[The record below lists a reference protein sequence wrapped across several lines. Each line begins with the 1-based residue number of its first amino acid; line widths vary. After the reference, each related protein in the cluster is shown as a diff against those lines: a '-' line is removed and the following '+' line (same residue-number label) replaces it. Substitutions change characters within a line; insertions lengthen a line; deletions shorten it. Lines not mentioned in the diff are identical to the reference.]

1 MLHGEQTLRAWR
13 LAHFLGQHS
22 VQAPAILHNGLRIR
36 REALFSLGPS
46 PVNVG
51 RVCVCLCV
59 CVFILTCTCPC
70 ETDVMFQSHA
80 LASMRAAVGVGTQK
94 ILGKVHMAQ
103 LEIGGSFL
111 PTSLSILEDQGMEC
125 LLGLDMLKRHR
136 MYVRATHECK
146 SMVRFPLHIKMRDVA
161 YTHPDA
167 RPRTHTLPL
176 PLSIPCAN

>member
-1 MLHGEQTLRAWR
+1 MCV
-13 LAHFLGQHS
+13 F
-22 VQAPAILHNGLRIR
+22 
-36 REALFSLGPS
+36 
-46 PVNVG
+46 
-51 RVCVCLCV
+51 VCVCVCV
-59 CVFILTCTCPC
+59 CACVFILTCTCPC
-70 ETDVMFQSHA
+70 ETDVMSQSHA

-161 YTHPDA
+161 YTHDHA
-167 RPRTHTLPL
+167 RILSLSLCLSRVPTDTTRAAMLNELSTHITGSSIWSTIACGGEPRLY
-176 PLSIPCAN
+176 LSFLKATYQNLQN